1 MSQSLTVAKL
11 ALEVASVTLPLYS
24 HPKSPRKF
32 TQPQLLACLVLRGY
46 WKLTFRGLEDLLT
59 ISGEL
64 REVLGLTQVPDHS
77 TLQKFEERKV
87 TPELIDTAVAKLLQI
102 VQPDT
107 RTAAMDSSGLEPTTR
122 SSYYQTRSGKT
133 WKRYVKLSVMN
144 LCGSLLPCSLVVSRG
159 PCNDKSEAR
168 KLLSSASERIRPKR
182 LLADAGYDA
191 EWVHQFCYETWKVR
205 SYIPPAV
212 HRADGQVNGKW
223 RSKMLKLPKF
233 YGTRWHVES
242 FMSGL
247 KRTLGSQLTSRK
259 DNTLNA
265 EAALRVLTYG
275 IVR

>member
-1 MSQSLTVAKL
+1 MSRSLIVARL
-11 ALEVASVTLPLYS
+11 ALDVAAATLPLYS

-32 TQPQLLACLVLRGY
+32 TQPQLLACLVLRAY
-46 WKLTFRGLEDLLT
+46 WKLTFRGLEDLLAT
-59 ISGEL
+59 SGEI
-64 REVLGLTQVPDHS
+64 RRVLGLTQVPDHS

-87 TPELIDTAVAKLLQI
+87 TPELVDAAVAQLLEI
-102 VQPDT
+102 AQPDT
-107 RTAAMDSSGLEPTTR
+107 RTAAMDSSGLEPTNR

-133 WKRYVKLSVMN
+133 RKHYVKLSVIV

-168 KLLSSASERIRPKR
+168 KLLSSAAERIRPKR

-191 EWVHQFCYETWKVR
+191 EWVHQFCYETWKVK

-223 RSKMLKLPKF
+223 RSKMLKLPKL
-233 YGTRWHVES
+233 YGIRWHVES

-247 KRTLGSQLTSRK
+247 KRMMGSQLTSRK
-259 DNTLNA
+259 DATLDA
-265 EAALRVLTYG
+265 EAALPVLAYA

>member
-1 MSQSLTVAKL
+1 MSQSLIVARL
-11 ALEVASVTLPLYS
+11 ALDVAAATLPLYS

-32 TQPQLLACLVLRGY
+32 TQPQLLACLVLRSY

-59 ISGEL
+59 ASGEI
-64 REVLGLTQVPDHS
+64 RRVLGLAHVPDHS
-77 TLQKFEERKV
+77 TLQKSEERKV
-87 TPELIDTAVAKLLQI
+87 THELVDAAVAKLLEI
-102 VQPDT
+102 AQPDT

-122 SSYYQTRSGKT
+122 SSFYQTRSGKT
-133 WKRYVKLSVMN
+133 RKHYVKLSAII
-144 LCGSLLPCSLVVSRG
+144 LCGSLLLCSLVVSRG

-168 KLLSSASERIRPKR
+168 RLLESAPKSIRPKR
-182 LLADAGYDA
+182 LLANAGYDA

-205 SYIPPAV
+205 
-212 HRADGQVNGKW
+212 ADGHVNGRW
-223 RSKMLKLPKF
+223 RSKMLKLPKP

-247 KRTLGSQLTSRK
+247 KRMLGSQLTSRK
-259 DNTLNA
+259 DTTLNA